1 MGRAIDLFV
10 TYRFIKLLVTPFE
23 KTDAYRLGI
32 IDADGKRI
40 LVPGTTN
47 KPTPLRT
54 VEEKSAYTVLHKLV
68 FNIKKIFAKVPGL
81 RTKLG
86 TYAAALF
93 LLKDTFKE
101 SVDDPDIFEK
111 EFMKYLKEQGYEID
125 DTISEEVI
133 GFGEV
138 LPKGE
143 YKLANDI
150 LNKEEEELSAKKGD
164 KVVAFDDEAPV
175 DTILGVD
182 IFPVVH
188 VKTQE
193 KIYSGNE
200 REKIISYTLTS
211 IQTILAQ
218 NRFAKIAYEY
228 FKSLKEPYV
237 SPIASNIIKP
247 IILMSLIKLKV
258 KNKLEFTN
266 MNLKKS
272 LNSIKNKIGE
282 ILGHYPNLLVN
293 ISELTPKAIPSSD
306 IIKKYQRNL

>member
-40 LVPGTTN
+40 LEPGTTN
-47 KPTPLRT
+47 KPTTLRT

-150 LNKEEEELSAKKGD
+150 LNKEEEELSAKRGD

-193 KIYSGNE
+193 KIYVG
-200 REKIISYTLTS
+200 
-211 IQTILAQ
+211 
-218 NRFAKIAYEY
+218 
-228 FKSLKEPYV
+228 
-237 SPIASNIIKP
+237 
-247 IILMSLIKLKV
+247 
-258 KNKLEFTN
+258 LED
-266 MNLKKS
+266 
-272 LNSIKNKIGE
+272 
-282 ILGHYPNLLVN
+282 LV
-293 ISELTPKAIPSSD
+293 
-306 IIKKYQRNL
+306 Q

>member
-23 KTDAYRLGI
+23 KTEAFKLGI
-32 IDADGKRI
+32 IDADGNRVMPPSKGNVRQ
-40 LVPGTTN
+40 T
-47 KPTPLRT
+47 KAEPLRT
-54 VEEKSAYTVLHKLV
+54 AEERNAYTILHKLV
-68 FNIKKIFAKVPGL
+68 FNIKKIFGKVPGL

-193 KIYSGNE
+193 KIYVG
-200 REKIISYTLTS
+200 
-211 IQTILAQ
+211 
-218 NRFAKIAYEY
+218 
-228 FKSLKEPYV
+228 
-237 SPIASNIIKP
+237 
-247 IILMSLIKLKV
+247 
-258 KNKLEFTN
+258 LED
-266 MNLKKS
+266 
-272 LNSIKNKIGE
+272 
-282 ILGHYPNLLVN
+282 LV
-293 ISELTPKAIPSSD
+293 
-306 IIKKYQRNL
+306 Q